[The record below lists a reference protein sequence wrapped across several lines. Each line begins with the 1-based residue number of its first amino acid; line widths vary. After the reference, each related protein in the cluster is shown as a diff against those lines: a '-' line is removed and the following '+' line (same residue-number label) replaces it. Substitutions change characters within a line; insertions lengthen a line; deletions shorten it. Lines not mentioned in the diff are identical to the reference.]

1 MCQTNFQT
9 NFQHLSPKLQK
20 PRSMIM
26 FVAVF
31 KAVQY
36 GVSHTSM
43 GVNDLSVVDGCLLW
57 GSRVDQGFFSY
68 NY

>member
-1 MCQTNFQT
+1 
-9 NFQHLSPKLQK
+9 
-20 PRSMIM
+20 M